1 MPQVT
6 RPAASTRLR
15 SRKRLTSTHQ
25 NPKRLRQPSR
35 FPLYMHVRWLTAL
48 PLRPSGTP
56 GAAAWQLVLS
66 AGAGRCR
73 PGQGPCATWGARPRP
88 CPSPVAAAGVL
99 LGPWAVA
106 EPPARPQ
113 ITPHCHHCGLPQ
125 KEGKAEGRGRATA
138 KPWKSEFAAKTSVQ
152 MILKSRTS
160 WLFSFLDAHVL
171 TWLVPAVYQGQC
183 LWRTEI
189 KPVGVLHYKMERGE
203 LTREW
208 TEMFV
213 VSTIIFPNF
222 PFNCEDQ
229 IQKTSLSPCLK
240 THGALAFKHALYGN
254 LKDTVHVLRTQ
265 AM

>member
-15 SRKRLTSTHQ
+15 SGKRLTSAHQ
-25 NPKRLRQPSR
+25 NPKRLRRPSR
-35 FPLYMHVRWLTAL
+35 FPLYVRVLIDGAPPSAERDPGGSRLAACFVSWGWPLSARSGALRDAGSQARAL
-48 PLRPSGTP
+48 PL
-56 GAAAWQLVLS
+56 
-66 AGAGRCR
+66 AGGRSR
-73 PGQGPCATWGARPRP
+73 YAPRP
-88 CPSPVAAAGVL
+88 LGRGRAPRPPPNNASLPSL
-99 LGPWAVA
+99 R
-106 EPPARPQ
+106 PPS
-113 ITPHCHHCGLPQ
+113 
-125 KEGKAEGRGRATA
+125 EGRKGGGRGRATA
-138 KPWKSEFAAKTSVQ
+138 KPWKSEFVAKTSVQ

-160 WLFSFLDAHVL
+160 WLLRFLDACVL

-189 KPVGVLHYKMERGE
+189 KPVGVLHYKMERRE
-203 LTREW
+203 LAREW

-213 VSTIIFPNF
+213 VFTIIFPNF